1 MGSLWRSPRCATTRT
16 GFCSEKTGT
25 IAIVMNIERRD
36 PGVVL
41 ILSLFTC
48 GLYLIYWYFKMYDEL
63 EELCGTTPTGNS
75 FILDLLLTFVT
86 CSLWGI
92 WVDYKISMQLND
104 LQRERGIMSPDSTM
118 LAVGLDV
125 AAYITGFFCN
135 YITSAVQQDQLN
147 KVVQTPV
154 NPQLEP
160 PQTF

>member
-1 MGSLWRSPRCATTRT
+1 
-16 GFCSEKTGT
+16 
-25 IAIVMNIERRD
+25 MNIERRD

-48 GLYLIYWYFKMYDEL
+48 GLYLIYWYWKMYEEL
-63 EELCGTTPTGNS
+63 EELCGETPTGNS
-75 FILDLLLTFVT
+75 FIIDFLLVIVT

-92 WVDYKISMQLND
+92 WADYKISMQLND
-104 LQRERGIMSPDSTM
+104 LQQARGIMSPDSTM

-147 KVVQTPV
+147 KIVQTPV

-160 PQTF
+160 PKTF